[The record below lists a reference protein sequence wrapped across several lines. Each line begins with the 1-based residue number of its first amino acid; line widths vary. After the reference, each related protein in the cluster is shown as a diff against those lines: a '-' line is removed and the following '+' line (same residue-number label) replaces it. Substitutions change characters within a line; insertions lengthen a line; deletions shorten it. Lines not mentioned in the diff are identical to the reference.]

1 MTIND
6 IVSKRVKNLLKEKQM
21 TQYRLE
27 RDSGIIH
34 GAMDRILTGQN
45 KTVTVT
51 TLYKLARGFNMTI
64 FEFMDDDLFRSED
77 IEID

>member
-6 IVSKRVKNLLKEKQM
+6 VVAKRVKNLLKEKQM

-34 GAMDRILTGQN
+34 GAMDIILTGQN

-51 TLYKLARGFNMTI
+51 SLYKLARGFNMTV
-64 FEFMDDDLFRSED
+64 FEFLDDDLFRSEE

>member
-1 MTIND
+1 LTIND
-6 IVSKRVKNLLKEKQM
+6 VVSKRVKNLLKEKQM

-51 TLYKLARGFNMTI
+51 TLYKLARGFNMTV
-64 FEFMDDDLFRSED
+64 FEFMDDDLFRSEE